1 MYNDPF
7 KEYIKQSEPTERD
20 KGYAWHT
27 AIGLQAV
34 DEQNELHN
42 RAMHISGTF
51 SQNVNEEIQSAKVDN
66 PKCNNCILEE
76 MTILKELV
84 KNPSITQKE
93 LALKIGKSERTVKT
107 RTGEMQEKGLI
118 CRENGKRNGRWKVLV
133 EL

>member
-42 RAMHISGTF
+42 RAMHISRTF

-107 RTGEMQEKGLI
+107 RTVEMQEKGLI

>member
-107 RTGEMQEKGLI
+107 RTVEMQEKGLI
-118 CRENGKRNGRWKVLV
+118 CRENGKRNGKWKVLV

>member
-107 RTGEMQEKGLI
+107 RTVEMQEKGLI